1 MIILF
6 YFDAYINLS
15 KQKCKLLV
23 ENNKSTIENLE
34 EELVERKQVI
44 ENHELTIDYLQ
55 KRCTDY
61 ENNQKNNMLQQ
72 QKLKDDEVII

>member
-6 YFDAYINLS
+6 YFDTHINLS
-15 KQKCKLLV
+15 KQQCKLFT
-23 ENNKSTIENLE
+23 EKNKSTIEKLE
-34 EELVERKQVI
+34 EELEESKQVI

-55 KRCTDY
+55 KRCNGY

>member
-6 YFDAYINLS
+6 YFDTHINLS

-23 ENNKSTIENLE
+23 ENNKSTIEKLE
-34 EELVERKQVI
+34 EELEESKQVI

-55 KRCTDY
+55 KRCNGY